1 MNKYRTHNCGE
12 LRLENYGQNVR
23 LARLGTNN

>member
-12 LRLENYGQNVR
+12 LRIEDVGKTVR
-23 LARLGTNN
+23 LSRLDTKD